1 MSSPS
6 QNNPW
11 IDRLVG
17 EGDRYRIS
25 KCLSVGGMGEVYLA
39 IDTKLNKPVALKL
52 LKESLAKSTEMYQ
65 RFQREVELCRALNS
79 EHIVKILDFGTT
91 PEDFPFYVMEYLE
104 GESLGRLL
112 QRQKRLNVKRTAE
125 IMRQV
130 CAGLQLAHAGVVLKG
145 ERVKI
150 VHRDLKPD
158 NIFLVPTALGGLVKI
173 LDFGIAKKIRETL
186 SQSKYTVF
194 TDIFLGTFRYA
205 APEQI
210 VISQEID
217 GRADIYSWGIIFY
230 RMLSGTDPFG
240 LGSETQQIG
249 EATWAK
255 AHTSRSPQPLRSQ
268 PGGEQIS
275 PQLEALVLKCLQKSP
290 EDRFATIADL
300 KQALSAAIASSPSV
314 TSTSSS
320 TTIVQSP
327 SPAISDSPT
336 VPRQAIPLAKPEV
349 DDSNTIA
356 QIAAESAS
364 TPQISDSSDR
374 DSDRTIYQ
382 SDALTAPS
390 SPDSTIYQGDAS
402 PEQNRSHETIYQGD
416 ASSRQN
422 QSNETI
428 YQGDTSPEQN
438 QPNQNQ
444 TLYQGVASPGQNQP
458 DRTIYQSV
466 NSPRQNQPDRTI
478 YQGVNSS
485 RQNDVNRTIYQ
496 RQPLLLRFWRIS
508 QQIRRATLRTTF
520 SLYRIIRRL
529 IRKIEAWIRS
539 SRSRS

>member
-1 MSSPS
+1 MSSPP

-25 KCLSVGGMGEVYLA
+25 KCLSIGGMGEVYLA
-39 IDTKLNKPVALKL
+39 IDTKLNQPVALKL

-65 RFQREVELCRALNS
+65 RFQREVELCTALNS

-104 GESLGRLL
+104 GESLGQLL
-112 QRQKRLNVKRTAE
+112 QRQKRLSVKRTVE

-145 ERVKI
+145 KRVKI

-186 SQSKYTVF
+186 SQSKYTIV
-194 TDIFLGTFRYA
+194 TDIFLGTLRYA

-210 VISQEID
+210 AISQEID

-230 RMLSGTDPFG
+230 RMLSGSDPFG
-240 LGSETQQIG
+240 LGSQTRQIDD
-249 EATWAK
+249 ATWAK
-255 AHTSRSPQPLRSQ
+255 AHTSQPPQPLRLQ

-275 PQLEALVLKCLQKSP
+275 SQLEALVLKCLQKSP

-300 KQALSAAIASSPSV
+300 EQALSVAIAASPSV

-320 TTIVQSP
+320 DTIVQSR

-336 VPRQAIPLAKPEV
+336 VPRRAIPLAKPESV
-349 DDSNTIA
+349 DFTTIA
-356 QIAAESAS
+356 QISAESAS

-382 SDALTAPS
+382 GDASPAPS

-402 PEQNRSHETIYQGD
+402 PRH
-416 ASSRQN
+416 
-422 QSNETI
+422 
-428 YQGDTSPEQN
+428 N
-438 QPNQNQ
+438 QPDG
-444 TLYQGVASPGQNQP
+444 TIYQGVASPRHNQPDGTIYQGVASPRHNQPDGTIYQGVASPRHNQP

-466 NSPRQNQPDRTI
+466 SSSKQNDTDRTI
-478 YQGVNSS
+478 YQK
-485 RQNDVNRTIYQ
+485 
-496 RQPLLLRFWRIS
+496 QPLLLRLRRIS
-508 QQIRRATLRTTF
+508 QQIRRAVLRATF
-520 SLYRIIRRL
+520 SLNRIIRRL

-539 SRSRS
+539 WRSRS

>member
-25 KCLSVGGMGEVYLA
+25 KCLSMGGMGEVYLA

-65 RFQREVELCRALNS
+65 RFQREVELCTALNS

-130 CAGLQLAHAGVVLKG
+130 CVGLQLAHAGVVLKG

-240 LGSETQQIG
+240 LGSETQQIS

-275 PQLEALVLKCLQKSP
+275 PQLDALVLKCLQKSP

-300 KQALSAAIASSPSV
+300 KQALSGAIAPSPSV

-320 TTIVQSP
+320 NTIAQSP
-327 SPAISDSPT
+327 SPAITDSPT
-336 VPRQAIPLAKPEV
+336 VPRQAIPSAKPEV

-374 DSDRTIYQ
+374 DLDRTIYQ
-382 SDALTAPS
+382 GDASPAPS
-390 SPDSTIYQGDAS
+390 SPDLTIYQGDAS
-402 PEQNRSHETIYQGD
+402 PEQNQLYEIIYQGD
-416 ASSRQN
+416 A
-422 QSNETI
+422 
-428 YQGDTSPEQN
+428 SPEQN

-458 DRTIYQSV
+458 DRTIYQGV
-466 NSPRQNQPDRTI
+466 NLSRQNQPDRTI

-485 RQNDVNRTIYQ
+485 KQNDVNRTIYQ

-508 QQIRRATLRTTF
+508 QQIRRAALRATF

-529 IRKIEAWIRS
+529 IRKIEAWIRN